1 RHDFKSAPP
10 STASS
15 FHQSQPLT
23 EPCRLDIRRK
33 SSRKRRSPDKGLR
46 TSKRSRS
53 TNHQSRGTQEENEL
67 AFSIQSA
74 HKPSLFDRNGE
85 ELYDNRVLRCLVI
98 SPAGRPIHR
107 YESPLELL
115 KALRDAIKAHR
126 SLYLDGNILH
136 RDISENNIIITDP
149 DKAGGYSGMLIDL
162 DLAKEVGS
170 GRSGARHQTGTM
182 EFMAIEVLLN
192 IDHTYRHDLESSFYV
207 LIWQCARHG
216 WDKLKQLRA
225 LYQLYGWGHSMLEIW
240 RAGSHLDQG
249 EFERILMNDPSPPND
264 SMLKDWYNGTYKK
277 IARIKR
283 TDMGAD
289 GLEDILSEFPPIFDC
304 AKPLCRAIRDIL
316 FPYGGRGIIVGTP
329 QDPKRLY
336 DPIIKAYND
345 AISLI
350 QTSFL

>member
-107 YESPLELL
+107 YESPLELF

-126 SLYLDGNILH
+126 SLYLDGSILH

-149 DKAGGYSGMLIDL
+149 GKAGGYSGMLIDL

-192 IDHTYRHDLESSFYV
+192 IDHTYRHDLESFFYV

-216 WDKLKQLRA
+216 WDKLKELRA
-225 LYQLYGWGHSMLEIW
+225 LYQSSGWSGDTKLDIW
-240 RAGSHLDQG
+240 FAGSHEKQG
-249 EFERILMNDPSPPND
+249 NMGAAGFERILTAEISPPNN
-264 SMLKDWYNGTYKK
+264 SLLTKWYTDTYRE

-283 TDMGAD
+283 SDMGAD
-289 GLEDILSEFPPIFDC
+289 GFEDILSEFPPIFEC

-316 FPYGGRGIIVGTP
+316 FPYGSRGITVGIP
-329 QDPKRLY
+329 QEPRLY
-336 DPIIKAYND
+336 NPLSRHMTKRY
-345 AISLI
+345 L
-350 QTSFL
+350 